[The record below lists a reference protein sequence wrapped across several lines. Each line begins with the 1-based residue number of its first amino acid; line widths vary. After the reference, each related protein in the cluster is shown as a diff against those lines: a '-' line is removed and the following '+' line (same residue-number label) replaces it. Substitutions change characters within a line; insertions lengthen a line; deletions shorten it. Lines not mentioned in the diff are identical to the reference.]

1 MKKVLRQVARELA
14 FAIIAIA
21 AFSVL
26 FILGHLALYQSW
38 PRWK

>member
-1 MKKVLRQVARELA
+1 MKKVLRQAVRELA
-14 FAIIAIA
+14 FAVIAIA
-21 AFSVL
+21 AFSIL